1 MRIYLI
7 RHASPDYETD
17 TLTPAGREEGRA
29 LVTYLKTLGVDEIYA
44 SPYGRTRET
53 AQIAGDALGLR
64 VQVEEWARELP
75 EEFITLFNQAL
86 LDSGDGSE
94 RASALRHWES
104 WPAFAVPIVAS
115 TMARIGEGADRL
127 LEQHGLSRR
136 EGGYYVKQESRREGG
151 YCVKQENHKRL
162 AIFTH
167 MGVVQACLAHVLQA
181 PLPFVWSGFHVYP
194 ASITTILFEEH
205 APGMVVARCAGMSDV
220 AYLSAAGLQP
230 NPIGLSLNGD
240 S

>member
-17 TLTPAGREEGRA
+17 TLTPAGREEGHA
-29 LVTYLKTLGVDEIYA
+29 LATYLQTLGVDEIYA

-75 EEFITLFNQAL
+75 EEFIRTFNQAL
-86 LDSGDGSE
+86 LDSGGGSE
-94 RASALRHWES
+94 RSLALSHWES

-127 LEQHGLSRR
+127 LEQQGLSRR
-136 EGGYYVKQESRREGG
+136 EGGYYVT
-151 YCVKQENHKRL
+151 QENTKRL

>member
-53 AQIAGDALGLR
+53 AQMTGDALGSR

-86 LDSGDGSE
+86 LDSGGGSE
-94 RASALRHWES
+94 RSLALRHWES

-136 EGGYYVKQESRREGG
+136 EGGYYVT
-151 YCVKQENHKRL
+151 QENTKRL

-167 MGVVQACLAHVLQA
+167 MGVVQACLAHVLQV

-194 ASITTILFEEH
+194 ASLTTILFEEH

-230 NPIGLSLNGD
+230 NPIGLSLNG
-240 S
+240 